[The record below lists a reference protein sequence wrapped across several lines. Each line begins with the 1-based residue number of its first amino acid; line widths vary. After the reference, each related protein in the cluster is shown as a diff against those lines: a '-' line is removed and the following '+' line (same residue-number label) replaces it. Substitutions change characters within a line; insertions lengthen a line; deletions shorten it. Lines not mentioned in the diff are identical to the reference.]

1 MIDGPRLKPASGAPA
16 KSLVIFL
23 HGYGADGSDLID
35 IGRHWAE
42 VLPDTAFVSPHAP
55 EPCAEAPGGRQWFG
69 LTMRDE
75 AELWRGVT
83 KAAPTLDA
91 FLEEEI
97 KRYALVPEK
106 VALCGF
112 SQGTMMALYVG
123 PRRSRPI
130 AGIVGY
136 SGVLAG
142 PDRLKAEAKSK
153 PPVLLV
159 HGAEDPLIPA
169 GAILQAAQGLGAASI
184 DVEWHVRPDLQHG
197 IDGEGLN
204 LGAGFLRRVLN
215 ARP

>member
-1 MIDGPRLKPASGAPA
+1 
-16 KSLVIFL
+16 
-23 HGYGADGSDLID
+23 
-35 IGRHWAE
+35 
-42 VLPDTAFVSPHAP
+42 
-55 EPCAEAPGGRQWFG
+55 
-69 LTMRDE
+69 
-75 AELWRGVT
+75 
-83 KAAPTLDA
+83 
-91 FLEEEI
+91 
-97 KRYALVPEK
+97 
-106 VALCGF
+106 
-112 SQGTMMALYVG
+112 MALYVG